1 MKRIVILGSTG
12 SIGQNTL
19 SVIREEP
26 QKFQVKGLSA
36 RSNIDLLEKQIE
48 EFHPETVVIT
58 DKEAGERFL
67 SRSLPLIKSGV
78 KVILGKE
85 GLLEL
90 VRKPEVDLVII
101 ALVGIVGLLPTLEAI
116 YAKKTIALATKEV
129 IVSAGTIVTEAARKN
144 DVEILPVDSEHNSIF
159 QALRGHRS
167 AEIKRIILTASGGPL
182 EKIKGDLS
190 DITPSV
196 ALRHPVWKMGKKIS
210 IDSATLMNKG
220 LEVIEAHHLFGVEP
234 SFIEVVIHQE
244 AIIHSL
250 VEFKDGFI
258 SAILAFPDMRL
269 PLHYILHYPE
279 RVESSLPKLDFS
291 KIERLN
297 FRKPDFDRFPCLKY
311 AYDALR
317 EEGTMPAVL
326 NRANEV
332 AVNAFLKEKIKFG
345 KIPEIIKRTTDLH
358 QVVKDPSLED
368 ILTADRWAKEK
379 AESFVVKGSGLNILK
394 NFQMFIPDP

>member
-1 MKRIVILGSTG
+1 MMKKIVILGSTG
-12 SIGQNTL
+12 SIGQNAL
-19 SVIREEP
+19 SVIREERE
-26 QKFQVKGLSA
+26 KFQVKGLSA

-67 SRSLPLIKSGV
+67 SRSLAKKI

-116 YAKKTIALATKEV
+116 CAKKTIALATKEV
-129 IVSAGTIVTEAARKN
+129 MVSAGAIVTENARKN
-144 DVEILPVDSEHNSIF
+144 NVEILPVDSEHNSIF
-159 QALRGHRS
+159 QALRGHCS
-167 AEIKRIILTASGGPL
+167 SEIKRIILTASGGPL
-182 EKIKGDLS
+182 AKIKGDLS
-190 DITPSV
+190 DITPSI
-196 ALRHPVWKMGKKIS
+196 ALKHPVWKMGKKIS

-234 SFIEVVIHQE
+234 AFIEVVIHRE

-269 PLHYILHYPE
+269 PLHYILHYPG

-297 FRKPDFDRFPCLKY
+297 FKKPDFDRFPCLKY
-311 AYDALR
+311 AYDALYK
-317 EEGTMPAVL
+317 EGTMPAVL

-332 AVNAFLKEKIKFG
+332 AVDAFLKKKIKFG
-345 KIPEIIKRTTDLH
+345 KIPEIIKRTMDLH
-358 QVVKDPSLED
+358 QVVKDPTLED
-368 ILTADRWAKEK
+368 ILVADRWAKEK
-379 AESFVVKGSGLNILK
+379 AQRF
-394 NFQMFIPDP
+394 M